1 MTKSDKNTP
10 PVLHLS
16 GGAISG
22 MVACLTLQP
31 LDLIKTRLQQQR
43 QDHLAFLREAKLK
56 GLLVSPQ
63 KSTMYSTIRDI
74 VSNNGITGL
83 WRGTVPTILRNVPGS
98 AMYFFALSEIRNI
111 LAKTRHTWQPW
122 LSIKHSSTLE
132 QKQWENLVS
141 GMSARGAVG
150 YVMMPITVVKVRYE
164 SNFYNYKSMTEAF
177 TSIVKH
183 DGMRGLFAGYGATF
197 IRDAPFAGIY
207 LFFYE
212 NCKKRTHGW
221 MELHDYKMANAVINL
236 GSGVI
241 AGMTATVITQPF
253 DMLKTRMQLKPTI
266 YKNLIQAAT
275 KVLKEE
281 GVMGFF
287 DGMSVRLIRK
297 PLNSAI
303 AWTIYE
309 EILRWYTRQQ
319 SLENH
324 L

>member
-1 MTKSDKNTP
+1 MGKRDNNTP
-10 PVLHLS
+10 PLLHLT
-16 GGAISG
+16 GGAMSG
-22 MVACLTLQP
+22 MVACLSLQP

-56 GLLVSPQ
+56 GLLVAPQ

-74 VSNNGITGL
+74 VNNKGVAGL

-98 AMYFFALSEIRNI
+98 AMYFFALSEIRDI
-111 LAKTRHTWQPW
+111 LARTRPTWKSYLP
-122 LSIKHSSTLE
+122 IKHSSVYE

-177 TSIVKH
+177 TSIIKN
-183 DGMRGLFAGYGATF
+183 DGLRGLFAGYGATF

-212 NCKKRTHGW
+212 NCKRKANVWT
-221 MELHDYKMANAVINL
+221 ELHQYHVANAVINM

-266 YKNLIQAAT
+266 YKNLLQAAS

-281 GVMGFF
+281 GMMGFF
-287 DGMSVRLIRK
+287 DGISVRLIRK

-319 SLENH
+319 ALENH

>member
-1 MTKSDKNTP
+1 
-10 PVLHLS
+10 
-16 GGAISG
+16 
-22 MVACLTLQP
+22 
-31 LDLIKTRLQQQR
+31 
-43 QDHLAFLREAKLK
+43 
-56 GLLVSPQ
+56 
-63 KSTMYSTIRDI
+63 MYSTVRDI
-74 VSNNGITGL
+74 VNSKGVAGL

-98 AMYFFALSEIRNI
+98 AMYFFALSEIRDI
-111 LAKTRHTWQPW
+111 LARTRPTWKSYLP
-122 LSIKHSSTLE
+122 ITHSSVYE

-177 TSIVKH
+177 TSIIKN
-183 DGMRGLFAGYGATF
+183 DGFRGLFAGYGATF

-212 NCKKRTHGW
+212 NCKRKANVW
-221 MELHDYKMANAVINL
+221 AELHQYQVANAVINM

-266 YKNLIQAAT
+266 YKNLLQAAS

-281 GVMGFF
+281 GMMGFF
-287 DGMSVRLIRK
+287 DGISVRLIRK

-319 SLENH
+319 ALENH